1 MEVKKLRRKDMG
13 KYYSEVKTGKWMIL
27 SGLGWT
33 LVLMLALLYGIKY
46 HSVDV
51 LGNNAKK
58 GEILSRM
65 RINMLRSIELEKA
78 AVMAITDKESEYFAK
93 QSLKAADDTEHDLNE
108 LDLLTGSDDEKKLR
122 GEFHDCWKE
131 CRKIDKVLLDFA
143 VQNTNL
149 KAASLS
155 YTKGADAVR
164 RFERSISNLIG
175 IFNDVRTTKLVYQ
188 SVTAL
193 LKIHNLQAPHISET
207 DNKQMDAIEAV
218 MKTEENQV
226 KTSMKALSGIAG
238 DRGQASID
246 EAAAAFGEFMKV
258 NAEVIR
264 LSRLNTNIRSAELS
278 MGRKRKA
285 AAQCEEILTSMQEAI
300 RNETDLLSK
309 GMRGRDKFR

>member
-1 MEVKKLRRKDMG
+1 KKLRRKDMG
-13 KYYSEVKTGKWMIL
+13 KNYSEVKTGKWMIL

-33 LVLMLALLYGIKY
+33 LVLLLASFYGIKY
-46 HSVDV
+46 HSVDI
-51 LGNNAKK
+51 LGNSLKK

-78 AVMAITDKESEYFAK
+78 AVMAITDKESEYFAE
-93 QSLKAADDTEHDLNE
+93 QSLKASDDTEHDLNE
-108 LDLLTGSDDEKKLR
+108 LDLLPGSADEKKLR

-155 YTKGADAVR
+155 YTKGADVVR
-164 RFERSISNLIG
+164 RFEHSILNLTG
-175 IFNDVRTTKLVYQ
+175 IFNDARTITLVYQ
-188 SVTAL
+188 AITAL
-193 LKIHNLQAPHISET
+193 LKIHNLQAPHINET
-207 DNKQMDAIEAV
+207 DDKQMNAIEAV

-226 KTSMKALSGIAG
+226 KTSMIALSDIA
-238 DRGQASID
+238 DERGRASID
-246 EAAAAFGEFMKV
+246 EAETAFAEFMEV

-285 AAQCEEILTSMQEAI
+285 AAQCEEILTSMQEAV
-300 RNETDLLSK
+300 RNETGLLSK
-309 GMRGRDKFR
+309 GMRGNFR